1 MSWFL
6 LFFVLTAVGA
16 QALYQRRRRKEL
28 RERME
33 LLRFEMKQHVRELQE
48 ANAEAEEALECC
60 DFR

>member
-16 QALYQRRRRKEL
+16 QVLYQRRRRKEL

-33 LLRFEMKQHVRELQE
+33 LLRFEMEKFVRELQA
-48 ANAEAEEALECC
+48 ANAEAEEVMECSGC
-60 DFR
+60 R